1 MTTTTTTTADLTAT
15 TACKCQQ
22 LFAVELADA
31 SENIMP
37 TSSLL
42 LSRLRC
48 NRRRHLWRNGTRS
61 YAIRLWWGPVFNV
74 LAAAQCIATER
85 ASTRA
90 AAVEISTAD
99 AAHAQQVFR
108 LLAWRFVL
116 FTREPS
122 PAALCSG
129 QMRRVPRDEAIM
141 AYASLC
147 LETPLAIR
155 QMITGVTEM
164 TRGNCITVEDANAW
178 AHFKMRKKN

>member
-1 MTTTTTTTADLTAT
+1 MTITTTTTADLTAT

-22 LFAVELADA
+22 LFAVELADV
-31 SENIMP
+31 SENVMP

-42 LSRLRC
+42 L
-48 NRRRHLWRNGTRS
+48 
-61 YAIRLWWGPVFNV
+61 RLWWGAVFNV
-74 LAAAQCIATER
+74 LAAAQRIATEL

-116 FTREPS
+116 FNREPS

-164 TRGNCITVEDANAW
+164 TRGNCITAEGANTW
-178 AHFKMRKKN
+178 AHFDMKKKTR

>member
-42 LSRLRC
+42 LSQLRC

-74 LAAAQCIATER
+74 LAAAQRIATEL

-116 FTREPS
+116 FTRGAHECREHL
-122 PAALCSG
+122 ACTID
-129 QMRRVPRDEAIM
+129 RVAMLQSRPERHCYRA
-141 AYASLC
+141 C
-147 LETPLAIR
+147 L
-155 QMITGVTEM
+155 
-164 TRGNCITVEDANAW
+164 
-178 AHFKMRKKN
+178 